1 MENKNMYWQEELE
14 TMSRED
20 LEKLQLARLKK
31 PSKRRPILL
40 FIIRYSRNTASR
52 PTAYSRSTT

>member
-1 MENKNMYWQEELE
+1 MYWQEELE

-31 PSKRRPILL
+31 TVEAAAHSP
-40 FIIRYSRNTASR
+40 FYN
-52 PTAYSRSTT
+52 